1 MPAEP
6 SRRRA
11 AVLGH
16 PIEHSLSPVLH
27 RAAYAELGLDW
38 EYDRIDMTGDQLA
51 GFLDGL
57 DGSWAGLS
65 LTMPLKLDVLALL
78 HEVDPVAASTR
89 SVNTVVLRAGRR
101 VGHNTDVAGIVSSV
115 RGATAAGALPGRPSA
130 TVLGAGATARS
141 AIAALAEM
149 GVSTVSVLARRPDA
163 ADDLRAAAHAV
174 GVLVEVRSWD
184 DAGDGLLSDIV
195 VSTVPA
201 GAADSLA
208 DRVPSHPGRL
218 LDVVYHPWPTALAT
232 AWAAHGGAVASGLDL
247 LLHQAVRQVELM
259 TGLRPSVEVLRAAL
273 DEAARTR

>member
-174 GVLVEVRSWD
+174 GVLV
-184 DAGDGLLSDIV
+184 
-195 VSTVPA
+195 
-201 GAADSLA
+201 
-208 DRVPSHPGRL
+208 
-218 LDVVYHPWPTALAT
+218 
-232 AWAAHGGAVASGLDL
+232 
-247 LLHQAVRQVELM
+247 
-259 TGLRPSVEVLRAAL
+259 
-273 DEAARTR
+273 